1 MAYFYILYRN
11 RRRRSLSIP
20 KNGAGVTGKQANAA
34 ASGPSGLPVPL
45 YEHVKRQIAEA
56 ILVGELSPGT
66 VLPGEVALAARYGVA
81 VGTIRRALADLTA
94 DGMLVRRRRT
104 GTVVT
109 GRAPQH
115 SLRFFFQYF
124 RLHGEDGSLRRSVPE
139 VLSVALRPADAE
151 EAVLFSEV
159 VGEPL
164 LCLHR
169 VRRVGRVPVMHS
181 RIRLVARRVPDFPRK
196 PANVPALLYLHLL
209 DAYGIR
215 IAAVREKLLA
225 DLADKE
231 DRRLLGLPSPSA
243 VLVIREEAYDQ
254 AGALALLSEHR
265 ATTSHHHYVNEVR

>member
-1 MAYFYILYRN
+1 MG
-11 RRRRSLSIP
+11 S
-20 KNGAGVTGKQANAA
+20 KQAKAA
-34 ASGPSGLPVPL
+34 TGGPSNLPVPL

-56 ILVGELSPGT
+56 ILIGELSPGT

-94 DGMLVRRRRT
+94 DGMLVRRPKT

-124 RLHGEDGSLRRSVPE
+124 RLHGEDGTLQHSAPE
-139 VLSVALRPADAE
+139 VLSVQIGPADAE
-151 EAVLFSEV
+151 EAALFAEP

-164 LCLHR
+164 IRLHR
-169 VRRVGRVPVMHS
+169 IRRVGRAPVMHS
-181 RIRLVARRVPDFPRK
+181 KIRLVARRVPDFPDV
-196 PANVPALLYLHLL
+196 PARVPALLYLHLL

-215 IAAVREKLLA
+215 IAAVREKLMA
-225 DLADKE
+225 ELADKD
-231 DRRLLGLPSPSA
+231 DRRLLALPSPNA

-254 AGALALLSEHR
+254 AGVLALLSEHR
-265 ATTSHHHYVNEVR
+265 ATTKRHHYVNEIS

>member
-1 MAYFYILYRN
+1 M
-11 RRRRSLSIP
+11 
-20 KNGAGVTGKQANAA
+20 TGKQAKAA
-34 ASGPSGLPVPL
+34 ASGPSSLPVPL

-94 DGMLVRRRRT
+94 DGMLVRRRKT

-124 RLHGEDGSLRRSVPE
+124 RLHGEDGSLQRSAPE
-139 VLSVALRPADAE
+139 VLSVVLRPADAE
-151 EAVLFSEV
+151 EAVLFTEA

-169 VRRVGRVPVMHS
+169 IRRIGRVPVMHS
-181 RIRLVARRVPDFPRK
+181 RIRLIARRVPDFPHK
-196 PANVPALLYLHLL
+196 AAKVPALLYLHLL

-215 IAAVREKLLA
+215 IAAIREKLLA
-225 DLADKE
+225 ELADKE
-231 DRRLLGLPSPSA
+231 DRRLLALSSPNA

-265 ATTSHHHYVNEVR
+265 ATTAHHHYVNEIR

>member
-1 MAYFYILYRN
+1 M
-11 RRRRSLSIP
+11 
-20 KNGAGVTGKQANAA
+20 TGKQAKAA
-34 ASGPSGLPVPL
+34 TSAPSTLPVPL

-56 ILVGELSPGT
+56 ILVGELSPGA

-94 DGMLVRRRRT
+94 DGMLVRRRKT

-124 RLHGEDGSLRRSVPE
+124 RLHGEDGSLQRSASE
-139 VLSVALRPADAE
+139 VLSVAIRPADAE
-151 EAVLFSEV
+151 EAALFSEP

-169 VRRVGRVPVMHS
+169 VRRIGGVPVMHS
-181 RIRLVARRVPDFPRK
+181 RIRLVARRAPDFPQSPSR
-196 PANVPALLYLHLL
+196 VPALLYLHLL

-225 DLADKE
+225 EVADKQ
-231 DRRLLGLPSPSA
+231 DLRLLALRSPSA

-254 AGALALLSEHR
+254 AGVLALLSEHR
-265 ATTSHHHYVNEVR
+265 ATTAHHHYVNEIR

>member
-1 MAYFYILYRN
+1 
-11 RRRRSLSIP
+11 
-20 KNGAGVTGKQANAA
+20 VTGKEANSAT
-34 ASGPSGLPVPL
+34 SDTSSLPVPL
-45 YEHVKRQIAEA
+45 YEHVKRQIAET

-66 VLPGEVALAARYGVA
+66 VLPSEVALAARFGVA
-81 VGTIRRALADLTA
+81 VGTMRRALADLTT
-94 DGMLVRRRRT
+94 DGMLMRRRKT

-124 RLHGEDGSLRRSVPE
+124 RLHGEDGSLQRSVPE
-139 VLSVALRPADAE
+139 VLSVVLRPADAE
-151 EAVLFSEV
+151 EAALFAEPI
-159 VGEPL
+159 GEPL

-169 VRRVGRVPVMHS
+169 TRRVGGVPVMHS

-196 PANVPALLYLHLL
+196 SASVPALLYLHLL

-225 DLADKE
+225 QLADKE
-231 DRRLLGLPSPSA
+231 DRRLLGLPSPNA

-254 AGALALLSEHR
+254 TGALAILSEHR
-265 ATTSHHHYVNEVR
+265 AATAHHHYVNEIR

>member
-1 MAYFYILYRN
+1 M
-11 RRRRSLSIP
+11 
-20 KNGAGVTGKQANAA
+20 TGKQAKAA
-34 ASGPSGLPVPL
+34 MSEPSSLPVPL

-56 ILVGELSPGT
+56 ILVGEMSPGT

-81 VGTIRRALADLTA
+81 VGTIRRALADLTG
-94 DGMLVRRRRT
+94 DGMLVRRRKT

-124 RLHGEDGSLRRSVPE
+124 RLHGENGSLQRSVPE
-139 VLSVALRPADAE
+139 VLTVLLRPASAE
-151 EAVLFSEV
+151 EGVLFAEA

-181 RIRLVARRVPDFPRK
+181 RIQLVARRVPEFPRK
-196 PANVPALLYLHLL
+196 AASVPALLYLHLL

-225 DLADKE
+225 ELADKE

-265 ATTSHHHYVNEVR
+265 ATTEHHHYVNEIR

>member
-1 MAYFYILYRN
+1 M
-11 RRRRSLSIP
+11 
-20 KNGAGVTGKQANAA
+20 
-34 ASGPSGLPVPL
+34 
-45 YEHVKRQIAEA
+45 YEHVKRQLAEA

-94 DGMLVRRRRT
+94 DGMLVRRRKT

-124 RLHGEDGSLRRSVPE
+124 RLHGENGSLQRSTPE
-139 VLSVALRPADAE
+139 VLSVAIRAASSE
-151 EAVLFSEV
+151 EAALFAEAA
-159 VGEPL
+159 GEPL
-164 LCLHR
+164 LHLHR
-169 VRRVGRVPVMHS
+169 VRRVGRAAVMHS
-181 RIRLVARRVPDFPRK
+181 RISLVARRVPDFPSV
-196 PANVPALLYLHLL
+196 PARVPALLYLHLL

-225 DLADKE
+225 ELANAE
-231 DRRLLGLPSPSA
+231 DRRLLGLRSPSA

-254 AGALALLSEHR
+254 AGTLALLSEHR
-265 ATTSHHHYVNEVR
+265 ATTAHHHYVNEIR

>member
-1 MAYFYILYRN
+1 
-11 RRRRSLSIP
+11 
-20 KNGAGVTGKQANAA
+20 VTGKQANATT
-34 ASGPSGLPVPL
+34 SGPSSLPVPL

-66 VLPGEVALAARYGVA
+66 VLPGEIALAARYGVA

-94 DGMLVRRRRT
+94 DGMLVRRRKT

-124 RLHGEDGSLRRSVPE
+124 RLHSEDGTLQRSVPE
-139 VLSVALRPADAE
+139 VLSLVMRPADRE
-151 EAVLFSEV
+151 EAALFTQA

-169 VRRVGRVPVMHS
+169 IRRVGGVPVMHS

-196 PANVPALLYLHLL
+196 AAKVPALLYLYLL

-225 DLADKE
+225 QLADRE
-231 DRRLLGLPSPSA
+231 DRHLLGLPSPNA

-254 AGALALLSEHR
+254 TGALAILSEHR
-265 ATTSHHHYVNEVR
+265 STTAHHHYVNEIR

>member
-1 MAYFYILYRN
+1 M
-11 RRRRSLSIP
+11 
-20 KNGAGVTGKQANAA
+20 TGKQAKAA
-34 ASGPSGLPVPL
+34 ASGPSSLPVPL

-94 DGMLVRRRRT
+94 DGMLVRRRKT

-151 EAVLFSEV
+151 EAVLFTEA

-169 VRRVGRVPVMHS
+169 IRRVGRVPVMHS
-181 RIRLVARRVPDFPRK
+181 RIRLVARRVPDFPHK
-196 PANVPALLYLHLL
+196 AASVPALLYLHLL

-215 IAAVREKLLA
+215 IAAIREKLMA
-225 DLADKE
+225 ELADKE
-231 DRRLLGLPSPSA
+231 DRRLLGLTSPNA

-265 ATTSHHHYVNEVR
+265 ATTAHHYYVNEIR

>member
-1 MAYFYILYRN
+1 
-11 RRRRSLSIP
+11 
-20 KNGAGVTGKQANAA
+20 VTGKQAKAA
-34 ASGPSGLPVPL
+34 TSGHASLPVPL
-45 YEHVKRQIAEA
+45 YEHVKRQLAEA

-81 VGTIRRALADLTA
+81 VGTVRRALADLTA
-94 DGMLVRRRRT
+94 DGMLVRRRKT

-124 RLHGEDGSLRRSVPE
+124 RLHGENGSLQRSLPE
-139 VLSVALRPADAE
+139 VLAVAIRPASAE
-151 EAVLFSEV
+151 EAALFSEAT
-159 VGEPL
+159 GEPL

-169 VRRVGRVPVMHS
+169 IRRVGRVPVMHS
-181 RIRLVARRVPDFPRK
+181 HISLVARRVPDFPRS
-196 PANVPALLYLHLL
+196 AARVPAQLYLHLL

-215 IAAVREKLLA
+215 IAAIREKLLA
-225 DLADKE
+225 ELADAD
-231 DRRLLGLPSPSA
+231 DRRLLGLRSPSA

-265 ATTSHHHYVNEVR
+265 ATTAHHHYVNEIR

>member
-1 MAYFYILYRN
+1 
-11 RRRRSLSIP
+11 
-20 KNGAGVTGKQANAA
+20 VTGKQAKAA
-34 ASGPSGLPVPL
+34 VGGPSSLPVPL

-56 ILVGELSPGT
+56 ILVGELSPGA

-81 VGTIRRALADLTA
+81 VGTMRRALADLTT
-94 DGMLVRRRRT
+94 DGMLMRRRKT

-115 SLRFFFQYF
+115 SLRHFFQYF
-124 RLHGEDGSLRRSVPE
+124 RLHGEDGSLQRSVPE
-139 VLSVALRPADAE
+139 VLAVVLRPADAE
-151 EAVLFSEV
+151 EAALFAEA

-164 LCLHR
+164 LRLHR
-169 VRRVGRVPVMHS
+169 TRRVGGAPVMHS
-181 RIRLVARRVPDFPRK
+181 RIRLVARRVPGFPRQ
-196 PANVPALLYLHLL
+196 AAGVPALLYLHLL

-225 DLADKE
+225 ELADKE

-254 AGALALLSEHR
+254 TGALAILSEHR
-265 ATTSHHHYVNEVR
+265 ATTAHHHYVNETR